1 VFGENSHVGSPKQR
15 VNTAINDSRV
25 DSAGDLL
32 AAIVHE
38 AMDDERQ
45 TPFRSHD
52 AHPAARRV
60 RNAECSSRLPA
71 R

>member
-1 VFGENSHVGSPKQR
+1 

-60 RNAECSSRLPA
+60 
-71 R
+71 